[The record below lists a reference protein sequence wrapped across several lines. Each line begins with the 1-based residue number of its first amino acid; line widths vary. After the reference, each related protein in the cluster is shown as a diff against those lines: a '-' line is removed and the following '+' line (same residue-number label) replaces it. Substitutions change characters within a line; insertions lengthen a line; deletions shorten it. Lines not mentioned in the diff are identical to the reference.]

1 MVVTLDY
8 YDRQDSIEVLVL
20 DYLMHM
26 QVEVQNFLPN
36 HCPLGV

>member
-1 MVVTLDY
+1 
-8 YDRQDSIEVLVL
+8 VL